1 MSKIS
6 ELYMMETEKEDNQD
20 DEIIRQE
27 IRQFLEKNGISIS
40 AEKKTGKSSEDLAFN
55 LAEIGEEIGFIRG
68 FKCAFRLFMECMKWK
83 MGYAETK
90 PHSPLKCV
98 KKIN

>member
-6 ELYMMETEKEDNQD
+6 ELYMLEIEKESNVD
-20 DEIIRQE
+20 DEMILRE
-27 IRQFLEKNGISIS
+27 IREFLEKNKIAITT
-40 AEKKTGKSSEDLAFN
+40 EKEKGKSGEDLAFN

-68 FKCAFRLFMECMKWK
+68 FKSAFWLFMECMKWK
-83 MGYAETK
+83 MGYAVLF
-90 PHSPLKCV
+90 PHSPLKRF

>member
-68 FKCAFRLFMECMKWK
+68 FKCAFRLFMACMQ
-83 MGYAETK
+83 
-90 PHSPLKCV
+90 
-98 KKIN
+98 

>member
-1 MSKIS
+1 M
-6 ELYMMETEKEDNQD
+6 LETEKEGNQD

-27 IRQFLEKNGISIS
+27 IRQFFEKNGISIS
-40 AEKKTGKSSEDLAFN
+40 AEKKTGKSGEDLAFN

-68 FKCAFRLFMECMKWK
+68 FKSTFRLFMECMKWR

>member
-1 MSKIS
+1 
-6 ELYMMETEKEDNQD
+6 METEKEDNQD